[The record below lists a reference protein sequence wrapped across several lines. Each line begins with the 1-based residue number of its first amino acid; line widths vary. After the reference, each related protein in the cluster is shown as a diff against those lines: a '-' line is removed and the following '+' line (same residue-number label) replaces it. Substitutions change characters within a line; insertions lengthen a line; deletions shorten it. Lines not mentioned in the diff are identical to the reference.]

1 MLLCAKGT
9 KRWKT
14 PFFECFNVDKFS
26 MKQAISQ
33 GTVYFLKQVVF
44 LDETEHIKQKK
55 INQNGKMLYYSK
67 KLLIKLKNVLQLLR
81 IYIIIASIWRTK
93 GFDRFY
99 LLTPFSFFRYP
110 QSKQVNLSGYREWE
124 CSTGFKMYWSWDKGL
139 IWSAFWAWQ
148 LWYWCHRQH

>member
-1 MLLCAKGT
+1 
-9 KRWKT
+9 
-14 PFFECFNVDKFS
+14 

-81 IYIIIASIWRTK
+81 IYIIIASI
-93 GFDRFY
+93 
-99 LLTPFSFFRYP
+99 
-110 QSKQVNLSGYREWE
+110 
-124 CSTGFKMYWSWDKGL
+124 
-139 IWSAFWAWQ
+139 
-148 LWYWCHRQH
+148 